1 MRSGRIQSDDPPA
14 RQNIRSTIPQDRTKP
29 SLAYSDA
36 HNPFWSLPEVC
47 IENARSWGSISADV
61 VSRTAGKMVWLS
73 DRHRIVYALTD
84 VLGTIRSDNG
94 PAQSGQLLRDNF
106 SFRPSGITLES
117 SIGASVRFIQVVQH
131 RDTYDNIVSEMVRG
145 GAVHLEPLTGLHD
158 PLVSQMVLTDAN
170 QIDHGFMDT
179 MDNILA
185 DALSTALAVRILRHD
200 VDRSAI
206 ELAPSSGLSRERLQ
220 RVRDYIEAHLDNRLT
235 LTDLAGVA
243 CLSPYHFSRSFK
255 QAVGVG
261 PQHYVMQRRLERA
274 RALMRRTN
282 QPLARIAQESGF
294 SDQSHLT
301 SVFRRETGVTPG
313 QFRAALTQT

>member
-1 MRSGRIQSDDPPA
+1 MR
-14 RQNIRSTIPQDRTKP
+14 NTISQYGTKP

-36 HNPFWSLPEVC
+36 YNPFWSFPEVC
-47 IENARSWGSISADV
+47 IKSARSWGSISADV
-61 VSRTAGKMVWLS
+61 VSRTAGKIVWRS

-117 SIGASVRFIQVVQH
+117 SIEAPVRFIQVVQP
-131 RDTYDNIVSEMVRG
+131 RDTYDNIVAEMVRG
-145 GAVHLEPLTGLHD
+145 GAVNLEPQTRLRD
-158 PLVSQMVLTDAN
+158 PLVSQMVLTVAN
-170 QIDHGFMDT
+170 QIDQGFMDT
-179 MDNILA
+179 ILA
-185 DALSTALAVRILRHD
+185 DALSTLLAVRIVRHY

-220 RVRDYIEAHLDNRLT
+220 RVRDYIEAHLDDRLT
-235 LTDLAGVA
+235 LTDLAAVA

-255 QAVGVG
+255 LALGVG
-261 PQHYVMQRRLERA
+261 PQRYVMQRRLERA
-274 RALMRRTN
+274 KTLMRRTN
-282 QPLARIAQESGF
+282 QPLARIARKSGF

-313 QFRAALTQT
+313 QFRAALT

>member
-1 MRSGRIQSDDPPA
+1 MRSGRIQPDYPPA
-14 RQNIRSTIPQDRTKP
+14 HQEIRNAISQDGTKP

-36 HNPFWSLPEVC
+36 HNPFWSFPEVR
-47 IENARSWGSISADV
+47 IESARSWGSISADV

-117 SIGASVRFIQVVQH
+117 SIEAPVRFIQVVQP
-131 RDTYDNIVSEMVRG
+131 RDAYDNIVSEMVRG
-145 GAVHLEPLTGLHD
+145 GAVNLEPRTRLRD
-158 PLVSQMVLTDAN
+158 PLVSQMVLTLAN
-170 QIDHGFMDT
+170 QIDHGFLDT
-179 MDNILA
+179 ILA
-185 DALSTALAVRILRHD
+185 EALSTALAVRIVQHY

-220 RVRDYIEAHLDNRLT
+220 RVRDYIEAHLDDRLS
-235 LTDLAGVA
+235 LADLAAVA
-243 CLSPYHFSRSFK
+243 CLSPSHFSRSFK
-255 QAVGVG
+255 LVLGVG
-261 PQHYVMQRRLERA
+261 PRRYVMGRRLERA
-274 RALMRRTN
+274 RRLMRRTN

-313 QFRAALTQT
+313 RFRAALT

>member
-1 MRSGRIQSDDPPA
+1 MRSGRIQSDDPSA
-14 RQNIRSTIPQDRTKP
+14 HQKIRSTIPHDGTQP
-29 SLAYSDA
+29 CLAYSDV
-36 HNPFWSLPEVC
+36 HNPFWSFPEVC
-47 IENARSWGSISADV
+47 IESARSWGSISADV

-106 SFRPSGITLES
+106 SFRPSGVRLES
-117 SIGASVRFIQVVQH
+117 SIEAPVRFIQVVQR

-145 GAVHLEPLTGLHD
+145 GAVDLEPLTGLHD
-158 PLVSQMVLTDAN
+158 PLVSQMVLTVAN

-179 MDNILA
+179 ILA
-185 DALSTALAVRILRHD
+185 DALSTVLAVRIVRHY

-220 RVRDYIEAHLDNRLT
+220 RVRDYIEVHLDDRLT

-261 PQHYVMQRRLERA
+261 PQRYVMQRRLERA
-274 RALMRRTN
+274 RTLMRRTN
-282 QPLARIAQESGF
+282 QPLAWIAQESGF

-313 QFRAALTQT
+313 QFRAALT